1 MYVKYVKMK
10 HFVRTVSILSVICI
24 MLTVSTVVYA
34 DRARKYEFATQI
46 VYEKALS
53 ELCESLDNITVS
65 LQKGTYCSTGKMLS
79 DIGND
84 LSRQATSAKASLGQ
98 LMEKNIDSDEIYKF
112 LSQIG
117 EFTVSVAKNQDKLSL
132 SKKQKDSLEALL
144 RYSESLS
151 ESLGKIRSGSFSGD
165 IVQSTN
171 ESTLSLDTPKAPAT
185 FDSSMSDAA
194 QSLAD
199 YPTLIYDGPFADSV
213 LNKEGGKMLKNL
225 SEITKQEAKKIA
237 ADYIGTTAESLR
249 ENSDVNGDIELYCFS
264 KGDVAAAITKKG
276 GKLCYMVNPRDVSGE
291 TISSKECIKRAKKFL
306 QDAGYKNM
314 KDSYYSVYDGV
325 CTINFAY
332 TQNGIIHYSDLIKV
346 SVALDDGEVLSVDA
360 RGYLTNHT
368 KRDIYQKKLSKAQAQ
383 VILSDSLTV
392 LAVDSAVIPTDTGKE
407 AYCYE
412 FHCKDKKG
420 QQVLIYID
428 KVTGEEV
435 DILILLYADGG
446 MLTR

>member
-1 MYVKYVKMK
+1 M
-10 HFVRTVSILSVICI
+10 SVACI
-24 MLTVSTVVYA
+24 ILTVSTAVYA
-34 DRARKYEFATQI
+34 GRARKYKFAAQI

-84 LSRQATSAKASLGQ
+84 LNRQATSAKVSLGQ
-98 LMEKNIDSDEIYKF
+98 LTNENIKSDEIYKF

-117 EFTVSVAKNQDKLSL
+117 EFTVATAKNQDKLSL
-132 SKKQKDSLEALL
+132 TAKQKDSLEALFK
-144 RYSESLS
+144 YSQSLS
-151 ESLGKIRSGSFSGD
+151 ESLDKIRQGSFSGD
-165 IVQSTN
+165 IV
-171 ESTLSLDTPKAPAT
+171 ESADGNTLSLDNTEAPET
-185 FDSSMSDAA
+185 FDSSMSDAD

-225 SEITKQEAKKIA
+225 REITKQEAKTIA
-237 ADYIGTTAESLR
+237 AEYIGAPAESLR
-249 ENSDVNGDIELYCFS
+249 ENADVNYKIELYCFS

-276 GKLCYMVNPRDVSGE
+276 GKLCYLVNPRDVGGE

-314 KDSYYSVYDGV
+314 KDSYYSVFDGV
-325 CTINFAY
+325 CTVNFAY
-332 TQNGIIHYSDLIKV
+332 TENGIIHYSDLIKV
-346 SVALDDGEVLSVDA
+346 SVALDNGEVLSVDA
-360 RGYLTNHT
+360 RGYLMNHT
-368 KRDIYQKKLSKAQAQ
+368 KRDIYDKKLSKTQAQ
-383 VILSDSLTV
+383 EIISDSLTV
-392 LAVDSAVIPTDTGKE
+392 LAADSAVIPTDTGKE

-412 FHCKDKKG
+412 FHCEDKNG
-420 QQVLIYID
+420 QQVLVYID
-428 KVTGEEV
+428 KVTGEEK

-446 MLTR
+446 VLTK

>member
-84 LSRQATSAKASLGQ
+84 LSRQATSAKVSLGQ
-98 LMEKNIDSDEIYKF
+98 LTGENIDSDEIYKF

-165 IVQSTN
+165 IVQTEN
-171 ESTLSLDTPKAPAT
+171 KSTLSLDKRQLPET
-185 FDSSMSDAA
+185 FDSSMSDAQ

-225 SEITKQEAKKIA
+225 REITKQEAKKIA

-249 ENSDVNGDIELYCFS
+249 ENGDVNGDIELYCFS
-264 KGDVAAAITKKG
+264 KGDVAVAVTKKG

-383 VILSDSLTV
+383 AILSDSLAV
-392 LAVDSAVIPTDTGKE
+392 LAADSAVIPTDTGKE
-407 AYCYE
+407 AYCFE
-412 FHCKDKKG
+412 FHCKDKNG
-420 QQVLIYID
+420 QQVLIYVD

>member
-1 MYVKYVKMK
+1 MKYLKRK
-10 HFVRTVSILSVICI
+10 HFIRAISFLSVACI
-24 MLTVSTVVYA
+24 ILTVSTVVYA

-84 LSRQATSAKASLGQ
+84 LSRQATSAKVSLGQ
-98 LMEKNIDSDEIYKF
+98 LTGKNIDSDEIYKF

-117 EFTVSVAKNQDKLSL
+117 AFTISVAEKEGKLTL
-132 SKKQKDSLEALL
+132 SKKQKEGLDALL
-144 RYSESLS
+144 KYSESLS
-151 ESLGKIRSGSFSGD
+151 KSLDEIRQGSFRGD
-165 IVQSTN
+165 IVQSKN
-171 ESTLSLDTPKAPAT
+171 QSTLSLDKTEMPKT
-185 FDSSMSDAA
+185 FDSSMSDAG

-213 LNKEGGKMLKNL
+213 INKEGGKMLKSL
-225 SEITKQEAKKIA
+225 GEITKQEAKKIA
-237 ADYIGTTAESLR
+237 ADYIGTTVEGLR
-249 ENSDVNGDIELYCFS
+249 ENGDVNGDIELYCFS
-264 KGDVAAAITKKG
+264 KGDVAAAVTKKG

-325 CTINFAY
+325 CTVNFAY
-332 TQNGIIHYSDLIKV
+332 TENGIIHYSDLIKV
-346 SVALDDGEVLSVDA
+346 SVALDNGEVLSVDA
-360 RGYLTNHT
+360 RGYLMNHT
-368 KRDIYQKKLSKAQAQ
+368 KRDIYEKKLTKAQAQ
-383 VILSDSLTV
+383 SILSDGLTV
-392 LAVDSAVIPTDTGKE
+392 LSAESAVIPTDTGKE

-412 FHCKDKKG
+412 FHCRDKKG

-428 KVTGEEV
+428 KVTGEEK

-446 MLTR
+446 VLTR